1 MHKKLLVVTYIRTL
15 FVGASYL
22 DKKMAEDGLREE
34 YITDDEEDDYPLI
47 KLSVEEKQQIR
58 EPCMVSNF
66 NNQSWGG
73 ELGTS
78 FFTEKSTLN
87 FVEDSG
93 FFSHRFGKRFLPCK
107 LFQF

>member
-34 YITDDEEDDYPLI
+34 YIADDEEDDYPLI

-58 EPCMVSNF
+58 EPWCQTLIISHGEE
-66 NNQSWGG
+66 SWVQVF
-73 ELGTS
+73 L
-78 FFTEKSTLN
+78 L
-87 FVEDSG
+87 
-93 FFSHRFGKRFLPCK
+93 KRVL
-107 LFQF
+107 

>member
-1 MHKKLLVVTYIRTL
+1 M
-15 FVGASYL
+15 FCASYL
-22 DKKMAEDGLREE
+22 DKKMAADGLREE
-34 YITDDEEDDYPLI
+34 YITDDEEDDCALI

-73 ELGTS
+73 ELDTS
-78 FFTEKSTLN
+78 FFTEKTLN

-93 FFSHRFGKRFLPCK
+93 FFSHRFGKRFLPGK
-107 LFQF
+107 IFQF